1 MSKIYYKKNKNQ
13 DLEKKNNFYIVKESE
28 ILNEELDIYLENNYN
43 GDKIRISVINLSEVS
58 CYIQLMEKFEYVS
71 NGKIITK
78 VSKLNQKLL
87 KLIKEYFE
95 HSFSL

>member
-1 MSKIYYKKNKNQ
+1 
-13 DLEKKNNFYIVKESE
+13 
-28 ILNEELDIYLENNYN
+28 
-43 GDKIRISVINLSEVS
+43 
-58 CYIQLMEKFEYVS
+58 MEKFEYVS